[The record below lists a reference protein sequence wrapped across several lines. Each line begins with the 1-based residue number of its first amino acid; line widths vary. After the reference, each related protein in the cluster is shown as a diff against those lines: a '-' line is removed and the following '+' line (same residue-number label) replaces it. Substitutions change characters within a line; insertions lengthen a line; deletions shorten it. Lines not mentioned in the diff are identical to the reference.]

1 MKIGTMMITAGVVAL
16 GLAAWNTPSKAQGPM
31 YDRVNVTLPYSVT
44 IGERTLQP
52 GDYVIQQLRD
62 QGGGS
67 RVLLIYSDNGMK
79 FETSA
84 MTIPALDQNTPEHTS
99 VILHHFGNDYYF
111 DKVWI
116 QGKDYGYEFP
126 VPDSVKAREKERMQP
141 ISVAATYSTVQQ
153 SDTTTNTTTT
163 TAANNQGTSSA
174 ATNQGTSSAAT
185 NQGTTSAASNQ
196 RTSSAAM
203 NQGTTSA
210 ATNQGTTSAA
220 TNRGTTSAAN
230 NQGTTAQATQSPA
243 TTTSTMTAQNR
254 TTSQPSTVQNQSSVA
269 PYDNSAASNATTA
282 RSTAR
287 NMNDNGADRS
297 MPNTSA
303 GWLMMLLSGGALSG
317 AGLSLRR
324 KR

>member
-31 YDRVNVTLPYSVT
+31 YDRVNVSLPYSVT
-44 IGERTLQP
+44 IGDRTLQP

-84 MTIPALDQNTPEHTS
+84 MTIPALDQNTPEHTR

-126 VPDSVKAREKERMQP
+126 VPDSVKARERERMQP

-163 TAANNQGTSSA
+163 TAA
-174 ATNQGTSSAAT
+174 TNRATSSAAT
-185 NQGTTSAASNQ
+185 NQGTTSAATNQ
-196 RTSSAAM
+196 RTTTAA
-203 NQGTTSA
+203 N
-210 ATNQGTTSAA
+210 SAA
-220 TNRGTTSAAN
+220 TNRATSTPANSATTNRQTTSAAN
-230 NQGTTAQATQSPA
+230 NQGTTQPYNTQSPA
-243 TTTSTMTAQNR
+243 TTSGTMTA
-254 TTSQPSTVQNQSSVA
+254 QNQSSVA
-269 PYDNSAASNATTA
+269 PADHTTTA

-287 NMNDNGADRS
+287 SMNGNSGSDNGGAAERS

>member
-16 GLAAWNTPSKAQGPM
+16 GLAAWNTPSNAQGPM

-44 IGERTLQP
+44 IGDRTLQP

-84 MTIPALDQNTPEHTS
+84 MTIPALDQNTPENTR

-111 DKVWI
+111 DKVRI

-126 VPDSVKAREKERMQP
+126 VPDSVKARERERMQP

-153 SDTTTNTTTT
+153 TDTTTNTTTT
-163 TAANNQGTSSA
+163 TA

-185 NQGTTSAASNQ
+185 NQGTTSAATNQ
-196 RTSSAAM
+196 RTSTAAM

-220 TNRGTTSAAN
+220 TNRGTTSAAT

-243 TTTSTMTAQNR
+243 TTTSTMTAQN
-254 TTSQPSTVQNQSSVA
+254 
-269 PYDNSAASNATTA
+269 
-282 RSTAR
+282 
-287 NMNDNGADRS
+287 
-297 MPNTSA
+297 
-303 GWLMMLLSGGALSG
+303 
-317 AGLSLRR
+317 
-324 KR
+324 

>member
-44 IGERTLQP
+44 IGDRTWQP
-52 GDYVIQQLRD
+52 GGYLIQQLRD

-84 MTIPALDQNTPEHTS
+84 MTIPALDQNTPESTK
-99 VILHHFGNDYYF
+99 VVLHHFGNDYYF

-126 VPDSVKAREKERMQP
+126 VPDSVKARERERMQP

-153 SDTTTNTTTT
+153 TDTTTTTTNTTTAATTQGTT
-163 TAANNQGTSSA
+163 TAATTQG
-174 ATNQGTSSAAT
+174 
-185 NQGTTSAASNQ
+185 
-196 RTSSAAM
+196 
-203 NQGTTSA
+203 
-210 ATNQGTTSAA
+210 
-220 TNRGTTSAAN
+220 
-230 NQGTTAQATQSPA
+230 QADTTQSPA
-243 TTTSTMTAQNR
+243 TTSGTMTAQNQA
-254 TTSQPSTVQNQSSVA
+254 TTQPSTMA
-269 PYDNSAASNATTA
+269 PADTSTTT

-287 NMNDNGADRS
+287 NMNDTGTADRS

-303 GWLMMLLSGGALSG
+303 GWLMMLLSGGAPSG

>member
-1 MKIGTMMITAGVVAL
+1 MITAGMVAL

-31 YDRVNVTLPYSVT
+31 YDRVNVSLPYAVT
-44 IGERTLQP
+44 IGDRTLQP

-67 RVLLIYSDNGMK
+67 RVLLIYSDKGMK

-84 MTIPALDQNTPEHTS
+84 MTIPALDPNTPESTK
-99 VILHHFGNDYYF
+99 VILHHFGNDYFF

-126 VPDSVKAREKERMQP
+126 LPDSVKARERERMQSL
-141 ISVAATYSTVQQ
+141 SVAANYSTVQQ
-153 SDTTTNTTTT
+153 TDTSTTTNTTTAQST
-163 TAANNQGTSSA
+163 TESA
-174 ATNQGTSSAAT
+174 ATT
-185 NQGTTSAASNQ
+185 
-196 RTSSAAM
+196 RT
-203 NQGTTSA
+203 
-210 ATNQGTTSAA
+210 
-220 TNRGTTSAAN
+220 
-230 NQGTTAQATQSPA
+230 TTAQSEITTQSPA
-243 TTTSTMTAQNR
+243 TTPATVAENQSTVQSQ
-254 TTSQPSTVQNQSSVA
+254 TTVPPAEMPSTV
-269 PYDNSAASNATTA
+269 
-282 RSTAR
+282 RST
-287 NMNDNGADRS
+287 NDTGSANRS